1 MPTDEC
7 KTFGRSSSQFHQQ
20 LGAKSNK
27 LPPQWEDMGR
37 GTSSKNR
44 ERGRGADN
52 THKLQL
58 ILQLRWL
65 AGCLLGISS
74 HTRKLAVCPPGTW
87 KLDIRID
94 MWTHGRTEGRKGPRD
109 RRTSEHT
116 HTRVQSSD
124 SPKPKRVAAKYLS
137 FLRATQKVSAPR
149 SESAERTR
157 PFWGSA
163 K

>member
-116 HTRVQSSD
+116 QTHTNKSSELRQ
-124 SPKPKRVAAKYLS
+124 PKTKTSCREVS
-137 FLRATQKVSAPR
+137 FFSKSHTKSICT
-149 SESAERTR
+149 S
-157 PFWGSA
+157 